1 MKIVRMFIRILV
13 VLLLLF
19 KGETIYGEQQHYT
32 VGMRHISTSI
42 QPEDVEMHIMVWY
55 PTSEHAQHTKIGPF
69 EMEVVRDANVEPG
82 TRSFIV
88 ISHGDGGSHL
98 NHRDTA
104 AYLAKRGYIVAAV
117 LHPHNNYRDN
127 SEEGTYTNLVN
138 RPRQISQAIDTLLNQ
153 HVFKETLDPHR
164 IAVIGHSAGA
174 YTALALAGGIP
185 NTATIRVHCNTHHD
199 DPIFC
204 RNFGMLSTIKGYF
217 SPQERW
223 VENVIDNTDDPRIKA
238 AVLMAPVGVLF
249 NDDQSLSNVR
259 VPLRIYRAEHDDV
272 LRSPYHAEFLK
283 EHLSRQPE
291 YIVVNNAGHYSFL
304 SPIPESMKHEIGEV
318 ASDPTGFDRV
328 QFHTTMNQEIA
339 EFLSR
344 SLSQ

>member
-1 MKIVRMFIRILV
+1 MKIVGTVIKILV
-13 VLLLLF
+13 VLLIF
-19 KGETIYGEQQHYT
+19 FQGETIYGEQRKYN
-32 VGMRHISTSI
+32 VGMRHISTSM

-55 PTSEHAQHTKIGPF
+55 PTSEHAQHTQIGPF
-69 EMEVVRDANVEPG
+69 EMEVARDANVEPG
-82 TRSFIV
+82 IRSLIV

-117 LHPHNNYRDN
+117 LHPHNNYGDN
-127 SEEGTYTNLVN
+127 SEEGTYTNLVS

-153 HVFKETLDPHR
+153 HVFKETLDTNR
-164 IAVIGHSAGA
+164 IAVIGHSTGA
-174 YTALALAGGIP
+174 YTALALAGGRP
-185 NTATIRVHCNTHHD
+185 NTANIRVHCDTHHD

-204 RNFGMLSTIKGYF
+204 RNFSTLSKIKRYF
-217 SPQERW
+217 SPQDGW
-223 VENVIDNTDDPRIKA
+223 AENVIDNTDDPRIKA

-249 NDDQSLSNVR
+249 NDEQSLSNVK
-259 VPLRIYRAEHDDV
+259 VPLRIYRAEKDDV

-283 EHLSRQPE
+283 EQLSLQSE
-291 YIVVNNAGHYSFL
+291 YIVVKNAGHYAFIA
-304 SPIPESMKHEIGEV
+304 PIPDSMKHEVGEV
-318 ASDPTGFDRV
+318 AIDPNGFDRV
-328 QFHTTMNQEIA
+328 HFHTTMNKEIA